1 MENVKPDSKILI
13 EIVRTKMPFGK
24 YKGTLISDLPV
35 YYLEWLHSKGFPPGK
50 MGMLLG
56 TVYEIKING
65 LSNILTLV
73 KKLPGSSTN

>member
-13 EIVRTKMPFGK
+13 EIVQTKMPFGK

-35 YYLEWLHSKGFPPGK
+35 YYLEWLHNKGFPRGK
-50 MGMLLG
+50 LGMLLG

-65 LSNILTLV
+65 LSNILALV
-73 KKLPGSSTN
+73 KKLPYRSAD